1 MPPAPHGDLEVSPAS
16 TPGQFRSVARV
27 EELTPGTMKRVLVN
41 GHPILIANV
50 DGRFYAA
57 DDTCTHEDTSLSRG
71 HLAGDVVK
79 CPLHN
84 SRFNLRTGEVL
95 EDPAEENLRTYPVRV
110 DGSDILVGPA
120 GRPA

>member
-1 MPPAPHGDLEVSPAS
+1 MLRALQSESSACFMPDKFLK
-16 TPGQFRSVARV
+16 VARI
-27 EELTPGTMKRVLVN
+27 EELTPGTMKQVVVD
-41 GHPILIANV
+41 GHPILIANI
-50 DGRFYAA
+50 DGTFYAT

-71 HLAGDVVK
+71 HLAGGVVK

-120 GRPA
+120 RESA